1 MTFTVTYRG
10 ADGAVRTEEAFEALR
25 AKGIK
30 AIKVV
35 AADGNKA
42 NGEVRGVR
50 KRAVVA
56 LVILAAACAGVA
68 AFISGERTGA
78 TNPQLSTL
86 LDPPSGDRR
95 RGRHRERHPH
105 GLGGG
110 V

>member
-35 AADGNKA
+35 AADGSKA

-56 LVILAAACAGVA
+56 LVILAAACAGVV